1 VTDAAPLVTGRERR
15 QAILWIALANVIGG
29 ASYPAQKAAL
39 AGLPPATITCLRN
52 GIAFVALLWIVRR
65 SLDELRRWSRADLGR
80 ALLVGTLAFALP
92 MWLGIVGVERSTA
105 ANASILVLLEPV
117 TIVALSTAFLGE
129 RIGPAK
135 AAGLALGLGGAACI
149 VFEGASLGDLVS
161 GTHFQGN
168 LLLALHGILWG
179 LHSPLAKSLVERRDP
194 LLVTLIVLACG
205 TLALVPA
212 ALLEAPHWH
221 AGPDLAPALAW
232 TVGLGLVVSLA
243 SILLWLAALRRIPA
257 TSVAGFVFLQ
267 PLTGVLAGVCLLDE
281 RLTSAGI
288 VGGALIVLGVALDVL
303 ATTRAKRG

>member
-1 VTDAAPLVTGRERR
+1 
-15 QAILWIALANVIGG
+15 
-29 ASYPAQKAAL
+29 
-39 AGLPPATITCLRN
+39 
-52 GIAFVALLWIVRR
+52 VRR
-65 SLDELRRWSRADLGR
+65 SLGELRRWSRADLGR
-80 ALLVGTLAFALP
+80 ALLVGTLAFAAP
-92 MWLGIVGVERSTA
+92 MWIGIVGVERSTA

-149 VFEGASLGDLVS
+149 VFEGAELGDLVS
-161 GTHFQGN
+161 GEHFQGN
-168 LLLALHGILWG
+168 LLLALHGCLWG

-205 TLALVPA
+205 FFALVPA
-212 ALLEAPHWH
+212 ALLEAPRWH
-221 AGPDLAPALAW
+221 AGPELAPALAW

-281 RLTSAGI
+281 GLTRAGI
-288 VGGALIVLGVALDVL
+288 LGGALIVAGVALDVF
-303 ATTRAKRG
+303 ATTRANRS